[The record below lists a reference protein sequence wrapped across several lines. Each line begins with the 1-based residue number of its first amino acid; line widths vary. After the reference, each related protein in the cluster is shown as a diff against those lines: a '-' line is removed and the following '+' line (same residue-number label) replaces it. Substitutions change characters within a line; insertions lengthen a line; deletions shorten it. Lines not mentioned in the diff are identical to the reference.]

1 MSQVSTAPRQEIR
14 QTDQETK
21 RPRPN
26 ARRGLTVIGL
36 ALLFGGIVLVLP
48 LHGIDPWAQ
57 RVLAIVTTSLVLWI
71 GEGLDLAVT
80 SLAVIAML
88 AVFGPKGSSEST
100 HDALFGFQQT
110 AGYFILSTLIVATA
124 TVRSGLAARLARV
137 LIAGAKGS
145 ARRMYFQLVVF
156 MPFFAMMVPSAT
168 TRNAILLPAYDHVY
182 ERYGVERGD
191 AVSKSISLALALLQ
205 MIASTAVLTGGVL
218 PITAAFL
225 LGGMSW
231 GEWFRYMA
239 VPCYLVIFISSII
252 LYVWQRPRLDAP
264 RSIEPERTA
273 SPASTH
279 VPWDPAE
286 VRSAIVIGVMTLLWL
301 NDFLTG
307 WDPLIPALLGGVVL
321 VAPGIG
327 VINWKDFE
335 SSSPW
340 TLFLVTGSAL
350 SIAHAMEES
359 GAASWLANNLLSH
372 VPLSSMPDPL
382 LLLTL
387 LAVVVPVSVLL
398 PNRSGALGILIPLL
412 TSICVKIG
420 VNPIP
425 IGLMASLVVQTTTF
439 YSMQNSSTLLVYQS
453 RHFAPFDLLRG
464 GLIVFGV
471 SSLVIVTIA
480 VPWWSLVGLPL
491 HP

>member
-1 MSQVSTAPRQEIR
+1 MSTATRPEVRR
-14 QTDQETK
+14 TGAETK
-21 RPRPN
+21 RPRPS
-26 ARRGLTVIGL
+26 ARRGLIVIAF
-36 ALLFGGIVLVLP
+36 ALVFGGLVLALP

-57 RVLAIVTTSLVLWI
+57 RVLAIVTTALVLWI

-88 AVFGPKGSSEST
+88 AVFGPKESSAST
-100 HDALFGFQQT
+100 HEALFGFQQT
-110 AGYFILSTLIVATA
+110 AGYFILSTLVVATA

-156 MPFFAMMVPSAT
+156 MPFFAMIVPSAT

-191 AVSKSISLALALLQ
+191 RVSKSISLALALLQ
-205 MIASTAVLTGGVL
+205 MVASTAVLTGGVL

-239 VPCYLVIFISSII
+239 VPCYLVIFISAII
-252 LYVWQRPRLDAP
+252 LFAWQRPHMATPRLV
-264 RSIEPERTA
+264 ETGQPEVPESKR
-273 SPASTH
+273 

-286 VRSAIVIGVMTLLWL
+286 VRSAIVIGIMTLLWL

-307 WDPLIPALLGGVVL
+307 WDPLIPALLGGVAL
-321 VAPGIG
+321 LAPGIG
-327 VINWKDFE
+327 VISWKDFE
-335 SSSPW
+335 GSSPW

-359 GAASWLANNLLSH
+359 GAATWLANNLLGH
-372 VPLSSMPDPL
+372 VPLDSMPDPL

-387 LAVVVPVSVLL
+387 LVVVVPVSVML
-398 PNRSGALGILIPLL
+398 PNRAGALGILVPLL

-420 VNPIP
+420 INPIP
-425 IGLMASLVVQTTTF
+425 IGLMATLVVQTTTF
-439 YSMQNSSTLLVYQS
+439 YSMQNASTLLVYQS
-453 RHFAPFDLLRG
+453 RHFAPFDLLRA

-471 SSLVIVTIA
+471 SLLVIVTIA

-491 HP
+491 HT

>member
-1 MSQVSTAPRQEIR
+1 MSQVSTAPREEVR
-14 QTDQETK
+14 RAGPATK
-21 RPRPN
+21 RTRPS
-26 ARRGLTVIGL
+26 AKRGLIVIGL
-36 ALLFGGIVLVLP
+36 ALFFGALVLALP
-48 LHGIDPWAQ
+48 LHGIDPWGQ

-88 AVFGPKGSSEST
+88 AVFGPKESSEST
-100 HDALFGFQQT
+100 RDALFGFQQT
-110 AGYFILSTLIVATA
+110 AGYFILSTLVVATA

-145 ARRMYFQLVVF
+145 ARRMYFQLVFF
-156 MPFFAMMVPSAT
+156 MPVFAMVIPSAT

-191 AVSKSISLALALLQ
+191 RVSKSISLALALLQ
-205 MIASTAVLTGGVL
+205 MVASTAVLTGGVL
-218 PITAAFL
+218 PITSAFL

-252 LYVWQRPRLDAP
+252 LFAWQRPRLGVSRTAVP
-264 RSIEPERTA
+264 EAPERTR
-273 SPASTH
+273 

-286 VRSAIVIGVMTLLWL
+286 VRSAIVIGIMTLLWL

-321 VAPGIG
+321 LAPGIG

-359 GAASWLANNLLSH
+359 GAASWMANNLLGH
-372 VPLSSMPDPL
+372 VPLNSMPDPL

-387 LAVVVPVSVLL
+387 LLVVVPVSVLL

-425 IGLMASLVVQTTTF
+425 IGLMATLVVQTTTF
-439 YSMQNSSTLLVYQS
+439 YSMQNASTLLVYQS
-453 RHFAPFDLLRG
+453 RHFAPFDLLRA

-471 SSLVIVTIA
+471 SLLVIVTIA

-491 HP
+491 HT

>member
-1 MSQVSTAPRQEIR
+1 MSEVSTAPRQEVR
-14 QTDQETK
+14 RTAPPAK
-21 RPRPN
+21 RPR
-26 ARRGLTVIGL
+26 AGAKRGLIVIGL
-36 ALLFGGIVLVLP
+36 ALLFGAIVLALP

-71 GEGLDLAVT
+71 GEGLDMAVT

-88 AVFGPKGSSEST
+88 AVFGPKESSAST
-100 HDALFGFQQT
+100 HDALFGFQQS
-110 AGYFILSTLIVATA
+110 AGYFILATLIVATA

-137 LIAGAKGS
+137 LISSARGS
-145 ARRMYFQLVVF
+145 ARRMYFQLVFF
-156 MPFFAMMVPSAT
+156 MPIFAMVIPSAT

-191 AVSKSISLALALLQ
+191 RVSKSISLALALLN

-239 VPCYLVIFISSII
+239 VPCYLVIFGSAVI
-252 LYVWQRPRLDAP
+252 LFAWQRPRLDVQRA
-264 RSIEPERTA
+264 IEAEQPT
-273 SPASTH
+273 PKH

-286 VRSAIVIGVMTLLWL
+286 VRSAIVISIMTLLWL

-321 VAPGIG
+321 LAPGIG
-327 VINWKDFE
+327 VIQWKDFE

-340 TLFLVTGSAL
+340 TLFLVTCSAL

-359 GAASWLANNLLSH
+359 GAASWMANNLLSH
-372 VPLSSMPDPL
+372 VPLNSMPDLL

-387 LAVVVPVSVLL
+387 LVVVVPVSVLL

-412 TSICVKIG
+412 TSICVKID

-425 IGLMASLVVQTTTF
+425 IGLMATLVVQTTTF

-471 SSLVIVTIA
+471 SILVILTIA
-480 VPWWSLVGLPL
+480 IPWWSLVGLPL
-491 HP
+491 HT

>member
-1 MSQVSTAPRQEIR
+1 MSQVSTVPREEVRRTAPAA
-14 QTDQETK
+14 K
-21 RPRPN
+21 RPRPS
-26 ARRGLTVIGL
+26 AKRGLIVIAL
-36 ALLFGGIVLVLP
+36 ALFFGALVLALP

-88 AVFGPKGSSEST
+88 AVFGPKESSEST
-100 HDALFGFQQT
+100 RDALFGFQQT

-124 TVRSGLAARLARV
+124 TVRSGLAARLARL

-145 ARRMYFQLVVF
+145 ARRMYFQLVFF
-156 MPFFAMMVPSAT
+156 MPVFAMIIPSAT

-182 ERYGVERGD
+182 ERYGVERGYR
-191 AVSKSISLALALLQ
+191 VSKSISLALGLLQ
-205 MIASTAVLTGGVL
+205 MVASTAVLTGGVL
-218 PITAAFL
+218 PITSAFL

-239 VPCYLVIFISSII
+239 VPCYLVIFISSVI
-252 LYVWQRPRLDAP
+252 LFAWQRPRLGVSRAV
-264 RSIEPERTA
+264 EPEPPERKR
-273 SPASTH
+273 

-286 VRSAIVIGVMTLLWL
+286 VRSAIVIGIMTLLWL

-321 VAPGIG
+321 LAPGIG

-335 SSSPW
+335 SSGPW

-359 GAASWLANNLLSH
+359 GAASWLANNLLGH
-372 VPLSSMPDPL
+372 VPLNSMPDPL

-387 LAVVVPVSVLL
+387 LLVVVPVSVLL

-420 VNPIP
+420 INPIP
-425 IGLMASLVVQTTTF
+425 IGLMATLVVQTTTF
-439 YSMQNSSTLLVYQS
+439 YSMQNASTLLVYQS
-453 RHFAPFDLLRG
+453 HHFAPFDLLRG

-471 SSLVIVTIA
+471 SLLVIVTIA
-480 VPWWSLVGLPL
+480 VPWWTLVGLPL
-491 HP
+491 HT

>member
-1 MSQVSTAPRQEIR
+1 MSQASTAPRQEVSR
-14 QTDQETK
+14 SRPATN
-21 RPRPN
+21 RPRPS
-26 ARRGLTVIGL
+26 ARRGLIVIAL
-36 ALLFGGIVLVLP
+36 ALLFGAFVLVLP

-88 AVFGPKGSSEST
+88 AVFGPKESSEST
-100 HDALFGFQQT
+100 RDALFGFQQT
-110 AGYFILSTLIVATA
+110 AAYFILSTLVVATA

-145 ARRMYFQLVVF
+145 ARRMYFQLVFF
-156 MPFFAMMVPSAT
+156 MPVFAMVIPSAT

-191 AVSKSISLALALLQ
+191 RVSKSISLALALLQ
-205 MIASTAVLTGGVL
+205 MVASTAVLTGGVL

-239 VPCYLVIFISSII
+239 VPCYLVIFVSSII
-252 LYVWQRPRLDAP
+252 LFAWQRPRLAAA
-264 RSIEPERTA
+264 RGVEPEEPEPKRI
-273 SPASTH
+273 
-279 VPWDPAE
+279 PWDPTE

-321 VAPGIG
+321 LAPGIG

-359 GAASWLANNLLSH
+359 GAASWLANNLLGH
-372 VPLSSMPDPL
+372 VPLNSMPDLL

-387 LAVVVPVSVLL
+387 LVVVVPVSVLL

-425 IGLMASLVVQTTTF
+425 IGLMATLVVQTTTF

-464 GLIVFGV
+464 GLIVFSV
-471 SSLVIVTIA
+471 SLLVIVTIA

-491 HP
+491 HR

>member
-1 MSQVSTAPRQEIR
+1 M
-14 QTDQETK
+14 K
-21 RPRPN
+21 RPRPS
-26 ARRGLTVIGL
+26 AKRGLIVIGL
-36 ALLFGGIVLVLP
+36 ALLFGAIVLALP

-88 AVFGPKGSSEST
+88 AVFGPKESSEST
-100 HDALFGFQQT
+100 RDALFGFQQT

-145 ARRMYFQLVVF
+145 ARRMYFQLVFF
-156 MPFFAMMVPSAT
+156 MPVFAMVIPSAT

-182 ERYGVERGD
+182 ERYGIERGD

-205 MIASTAVLTGGVL
+205 MVASTAVLTGGVL

-239 VPCYLVIFISSII
+239 VPCYLVILISSII
-252 LYVWQRPRLDAP
+252 LFAWQRPRLTAP
-264 RSIEPERTA
+264 RAVEPEQPEMKRI
-273 SPASTH
+273 
-279 VPWDPAE
+279 PWDPAE
-286 VRSAIVIGVMTLLWL
+286 VRSAIVIGIMTLLWL

-321 VAPGIG
+321 LAPGIG
-327 VINWKDFE
+327 VIQWKDFE

-359 GAASWLANNLLSH
+359 GAASWMANNLLSH
-372 VPLSSMPDPL
+372 VPLNSMPDLL

-387 LAVVVPVSVLL
+387 LVVVVPVSVLL

-425 IGLMASLVVQTTTF
+425 IGLMATLVVQTTTF

-471 SSLVIVTIA
+471 SLLVIATIA

-491 HP
+491 HT